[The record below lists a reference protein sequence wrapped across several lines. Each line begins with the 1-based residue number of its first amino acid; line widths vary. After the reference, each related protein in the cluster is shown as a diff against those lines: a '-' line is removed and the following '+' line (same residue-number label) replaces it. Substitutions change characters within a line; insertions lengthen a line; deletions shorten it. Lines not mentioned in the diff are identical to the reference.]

1 MKLKDL
7 IAWLEKQPQDAVV
20 INGFGSPHSYRGYY
34 EDLAFTPVSV
44 TTVEDMLS
52 NAKVAIGRT
61 FPGWKGGLWHMD
73 ENTVCWIA
81 YDGCT
86 ADEPISEEILEQ
98 WEECIKEINK

>member
-34 EDLAFTPVSV
+34 EDLAFAPVSV
-44 TTVEDMLS
+44 TTIGEMLS
-52 NAKVAIGRT
+52 SATGAVGQV
-61 FPGWKGGLWHMD
+61 FHGWKGGEYYMNRDTL
-73 ENTVCWIA
+73 CWIA

-86 ADEPISEEILEQ
+86 VDEPINEETLSR
-98 WEECIKEINK
+98 WEEWVEETNK